1 MRSRGGSSPVERTYP
16 IEPLSPCGEEFVAV
30 CRYQMDVREVESLA
44 GCTQQA
50 GALAPVYAFIP
61 TESYWRGEAAYEP
74 IPYGGEA

>member
-1 MRSRGGSSPVERTYP
+1 M
-16 IEPLSPCGEEFVAV
+16 AV
-30 CRYQMDVREVESLA
+30 CRYQMDVRVVESTA
-44 GCTQQA
+44 GGTQQA